1 MSELEEK
8 ESWWDRL
15 REKRRFVS
23 MDINTFSERKSFQ
36 LSNLN
41 IISIVLS
48 VVLLLVVGTYMLIA
62 HTSLKRSIPGYPDG
76 REKEEIEKVAQE
88 TNQINTKA
96 IEATTRYY
104 QSISTILN
112 DGIPGDTSAYGLDTL
127 EYKDQELELS
137 NSEEDSLLRLQMEE
151 ETKFLLEGQNE
162 AFMGNDNGMGNVF
175 FFTPINGTVSQS
187 FEAEKGHMGVDIV
200 AEKNEGIKAT
210 LDGTVMFASWTSD
223 AGHVI
228 QIQHSNNLVSVYK
241 HNSVLLKEVGEKVEA
256 GEPIAI
262 IGNSGQYSSGP
273 HLHFELWQNG
283 TPINPQMYINF

>member
-15 REKRRFVS
+15 RQKRRWVS
-23 MDINTFSERKSFQ
+23 MDIKTFSERKSFQ

-41 IISIVLS
+41 IISIFLS
-48 VVLLLVVGTYMLIA
+48 FSLLLIVGTYLIVA
-62 HTSLKRSIPGYPDG
+62 YTPIKRLIPGFPDG
-76 REKEEIEKVAQE
+76 SEKAQIQKVAQE

-104 QSISTILN
+104 QSIATILN
-112 DGIPGDTSAYGLDTL
+112 DGIPGDTSSYGLDTL

-137 NSEEDSLLRLQMEE
+137 SSEEDSLLRVQMEE
-151 ETKFLLEGQNE
+151 ERKFLLESQNGG
-162 AFMGNDNGMGNVF
+162 MGNDNGMGNVF
-175 FFTPINGTVSQS
+175 FFTPITGTVSQS
-187 FEAEKGHMGVDIV
+187 FAAEKGHMGVDVV
-200 AEKNEGIKAT
+200 AAENEGIKAT
-210 LDGTVMFASWTSD
+210 LDGTVIFASWTSD

-228 QIQHSNNLVSVYK
+228 QIQHSNNLISVYK

-262 IGNSGQYSSGP
+262 IGNSGEYTSGP

-283 TPINPQMYINF
+283 SPVNPQMYINF